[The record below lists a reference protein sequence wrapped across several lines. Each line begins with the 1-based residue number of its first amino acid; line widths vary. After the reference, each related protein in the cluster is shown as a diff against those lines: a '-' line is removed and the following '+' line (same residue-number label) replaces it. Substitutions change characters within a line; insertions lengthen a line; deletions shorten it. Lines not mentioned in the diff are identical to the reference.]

1 MKSKKTVTV
10 TLDAYGNHSIK
21 CDDKISE
28 DTPTQINNTAGQ
40 SQTMTAPTVN
50 TVGNTHLGTKQG
62 QLLSMFGTLDTAG
75 HMDIPP
81 SATKVFAT

>member
-1 MKSKKTVTV
+1 VTV
-10 TLDAYGNHSIK
+10 TMDAQGNHSINAQNNIAEQAK
-21 CDDKISE
+21 Q
-28 DTPTQINNTAGQ
+28 QITNDAGQ
-40 SQTMTAPTVN
+40 SQTITAPTVN